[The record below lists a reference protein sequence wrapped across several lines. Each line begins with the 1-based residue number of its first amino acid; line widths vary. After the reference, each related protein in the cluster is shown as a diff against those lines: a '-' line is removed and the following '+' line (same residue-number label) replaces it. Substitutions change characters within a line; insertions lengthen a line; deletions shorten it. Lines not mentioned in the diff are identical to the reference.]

1 MKVLVIGGTG
11 FLGSHILTKLL
22 AREDEITVLT
32 RSHKMADRLGA
43 LGIQTVLGDLLH
55 PMDKLTYRI
64 PHQDA
69 VISVPGPERIPKRI
83 LESDLRALQ
92 NEVTLHFS
100 SSIEIADKLD
110 CPLIATL
117 CASYRTGAGETAD
130 ETWTED
136 RHGTGRIGE
145 LIGPLIEQALERDFP
160 LVLMAPGQIYGPGG
174 SFERELYR
182 EVKEGTFRLI
192 GDGDNCQPWVY
203 VDDLAEAYIRALEVL
218 PVGHR
223 FIIADD
229 EPVTMK
235 AFTETLAHF
244 IGVDMP
250 AALRPMVARV
260 QLGRLSFETATRN
273 SVVSNARARKYL
285 GWEPAYASYVDGLT
299 VTVSEL
305 QEREF

>member
-192 GDGDNCQPWVY
+192 GDGDTKT
-203 VDDLAEAYIRALEVL
+203 DDQYTS
-218 PVGHR
+218 PH
-223 FIIADD
+223 
-229 EPVTMK
+229 
-235 AFTETLAHF
+235 
-244 IGVDMP
+244 
-250 AALRPMVARV
+250 
-260 QLGRLSFETATRN
+260 
-273 SVVSNARARKYL
+273 
-285 GWEPAYASYVDGLT
+285 T
-299 VTVSEL
+299 VPL
-305 QEREF
+305 